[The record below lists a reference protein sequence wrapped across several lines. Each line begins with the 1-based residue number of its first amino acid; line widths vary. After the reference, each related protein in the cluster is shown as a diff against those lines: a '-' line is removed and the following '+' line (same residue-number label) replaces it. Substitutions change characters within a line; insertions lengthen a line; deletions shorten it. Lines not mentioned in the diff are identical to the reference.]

1 MRYPKECFSIDE
13 NATQNA
19 MREYEHKRDL
29 WYAEAVKLY
38 PNYWQMEFNFLYQL
52 YLAFLLRY
60 QFHPAQNVLRSL
72 PMQDN

>member
-13 NATQNA
+13 NATRNA

-38 PNYWQMEFNFLYQL
+38 PNYWQMEFME
-52 YLAFLLRY
+52 RV
-60 QFHPAQNVLRSL
+60 NVSHEISDSVGFDIRI
-72 PMQDN
+72 

>member
-38 PNYWQMEFNFLYQL
+38 PNYWQMEFME
-52 YLAFLLRY
+52 RV
-60 QFHPAQNVLRSL
+60 NVGHEISESVGFDIWR
-72 PMQDN
+72 